1 MGKLLCISG
10 PFWFVILLVMMSCHA
25 NNHRNI
31 ADLVDERKRPK
42 IGEMSSSYETLP
54 QSYSRST
61 DRFLHDSDSSLQKH
75 TDKTTMAVENL
86 INNLNQNV
94 EAWTKKHEELKEQTN
109 VLGNNRRQYL
119 VKVSEFKSVLYGY
132 IPGIDSSD
140 TDDSD

>member
-1 MGKLLCISG
+1 
-10 PFWFVILLVMMSCHA
+10 MMSCHV

-54 QSYSRST
+54 QSYSKST

-75 TDKTTMAVENL
+75 TDKTTKAVENL
-86 INNLNQNV
+86 INNLNETV